1 VYQEFFKRQEAEGG
15 DGEKESTWSTIT
27 SGLPQGPVKGKSDS
41 SVELKIIEKHLS
53 LQKTTT
59 STKRLTKK

>member
-1 VYQEFFKRQEAEGG
+1 MDQEFFKRQKAEGG
-15 DGEKESTWSTIT
+15 DGRKRVNMKNNN
-27 SGLPQGPVKGKSDS
+27 QRVVKDKSDS